1 MELWLD
7 AASYELTPI
16 EPHPA
21 NRVLLMAGDSIPEW
35 SDSPLFACQ
44 DGRILDSSTKS
55 VGIHVDISDSEG
67 QNAARAMIGMVQW
80 IIITTGDWQMIPLE
94 NIVAS
99 AQSSGTKIVARI
111 DNVQSIRGASFALET
126 GVDALLMPPNKPEIW
141 AEAQAIAAE
150 RLAVK
155 SFGEESAF
163 DEAHEAPIVEV
174 EVIAVED
181 GGTGDRVCVDLTSN
195 LEIGEGLLVGS
206 SANALALIH
215 GETLESEFVP
225 SRPFRINAGAVHA
238 YVLLADMSTK
248 YLCELEAGD
257 QVAICN
263 SEGEYSD
270 AIVGRL
276 KIETR
281 PFLLI
286 RFRHSESGI
295 IGQTFLQQAETV
307 RIVGPNGKCHS
318 VTSINNGD
326 TLLARMGTTA
336 RHIGQNVLSA
346 VEER

>member
-1 MELWLD
+1 MEIWLD
-7 AASYELTPI
+7 GASYGFAQI

-21 NRVLLMAGDSIPEW
+21 DRVLLMAGDATPEW
-35 SDSPLFACQ
+35 TDSPLFACE
-44 DGRILDSSTKS
+44 DGRILDSSTKP

-67 QNAARAMIGMVQW
+67 QNAARAMVGMVQW
-80 IIITTGDWQMIPLE
+80 IVITTGDWQMIPLE
-94 NIVAS
+94 NIVAA
-99 AQSSGTKIVARI
+99 AQKSGTKVVARI
-111 DNVQSIRGASFALET
+111 DDSQSIRGAAFALET
-126 GVDALLMPPNKPEIW
+126 GVDALLIPPNQPVMW
-141 AEAQAIAAE
+141 ADAQAIAAE

-155 SFGEESAF
+155 SLGEESAF
-163 DEAHEAPIVEV
+163 DEAHESPIVEV

-181 GGTGDRVCVDLTSN
+181 GGTGDRVCVDLTSK
-195 LEIGEGLLVGS
+195 LDVGEGLLVGS
-206 SANALALIH
+206 SANALTLVH

-238 YVLLADMSTK
+238 YVLLSDMTTK

-257 QVAICN
+257 KVAISN
-263 SEGEYSD
+263 SKGELRD

-286 RFRHSESGI
+286 RFRHSDSGI

-307 RIVGPNGKCHS
+307 RLVVPNGKCLS

-336 RHIGQNVLSA
+336 RHIGQNVLSS